1 MNTDLTNTATHGTMK
16 RTYPQRTGPLPSDR
30 GKGARRVYMKE
41 QKTLNQWRKER
52 GLEVSELAEKA
63 GIGHHLVNLLYS
75 GVTPRLKAGLA
86 LAQALEVDVT
96 QILWEKAEP
105 EEVPAMPKGPEV
117 TGNQS
122 RVSREQYEVAKQW
135 LKAGRKMTEISQ
147 AVGVSRGILYKAFA
161 RFEKE
166 DGLQKSSMGPA
177 RGAAGSKAKTRKP
190 EAPKAAP

>member
-1 MNTDLTNTATHGTMK
+1 
-16 RTYPQRTGPLPSDR
+16 
-30 GKGARRVYMKE
+30 MKE

-52 GLEVSELAEKA
+52 GLEVGELAEKA
-63 GIGHHLVNLLYS
+63 GIGRHIINLLYS
-75 GVTPRLKAGLA
+75 GVNPRLKAGLA
-86 LAQALEVDVT
+86 LAQALDVDVT

-105 EEVPAMPKGPEV
+105 EEVPAMPKGPEA

-135 LKAGRKMTEISQ
+135 LKAGRKMTEVTK
-147 AVGVSRGILYKAFA
+147 AVGVSRGTLYKAFA

-166 DGLQKSSMGPA
+166 DGSQKPSTGPVQ
-177 RGAAGSKAKTRKP
+177 GAAGSKVKTRKP